1 MVVDE
6 KAPSK
11 INLGLRILGKRENGY
26 HTIQSIFQTV
36 GLYDDLRLSPSNETG
51 LSCTDPGIPTGT
63 DNLVLKADEL
73 FKKHT
78 GLKKNVHFHLKKR
91 IPVGAG
97 LAGGSSDAAAAL
109 RGLRRF
115 SGGEISD
122 AVLRD
127 YASELGSD
135 IPFLINGGTAVVG
148 GRGEVISEV
157 EWQFDFTY
165 VLVYPGFSV
174 STRWAYR
181 NLEKLN
187 DEKDLYNE
195 MIVKL
200 KAGKPDAELFFRALR
215 NDFET
220 VVFHRYP
227 KLEKIKSDLLKH
239 GSRASVMT
247 GSGSCILGVFED
259 EFNALECAR
268 IFESKSKKYRVF
280 TVKKYP

>member
-1 MVVDE
+1 VTVDE
-6 KAPSK
+6 KAPAK
-11 INLGLRILGKRENGY
+11 INLGLRILCKREDGY

-36 GLYDDLRLSPSNETG
+36 GLSDELRLSPSNETG
-51 LSCTDPGIPTGT
+51 LFCTDPKIPTGT

-73 FKKHT
+73 FRKHT

-91 IPVGAG
+91 IPAGAG

-109 RGLRRF
+109 RGLRHF

-135 IPFLINGGTAVVG
+135 IPFLINGGTAIVE

-157 EWQFDFTY
+157 EWPFDFTY
-165 VLVYPGFSV
+165 VLVYPDFSI
-174 STRWAYR
+174 STKWAYR
-181 NLEKLN
+181 NLERFN
-187 DEKDLYNE
+187 DNNGLYNE

-200 KAGKPDAELFFRALR
+200 IAGKLDAEMFFSALR
-215 NDFET
+215 NDFEP
-220 VVFHRYP
+220 VVFLQYP
-227 KLEKIKSDLLKH
+227 HLETIKTGLLEY

-247 GSGSCILGVFED
+247 GSGSCIFGVFED
-259 EFNALECAR
+259 EYKAIECAR
-268 IFESKSKKYRVF
+268 IFENKKYSVF

>member
-1 MVVDE
+1 MTVDE
-6 KAPSK
+6 KAPAK
-11 INLGLRILGKRENGY
+11 INLGLRILGKREDGY
-26 HTIQSIFQTV
+26 HSIQSLFQTV
-36 GLYDDLRLSPSNETG
+36 GLSDELRLTPSNETA
-51 LSCTDPGIPTGT
+51 LSCTDPRIPTGT

-73 FKKHT
+73 FRKHA

-115 SGGEISD
+115 SGGEVSD
-122 AVLRD
+122 VVLRD

-157 EWQFDFTY
+157 EWTFDFTY

-174 STRWAYR
+174 STTWAYR
-181 NLEKLN
+181 NLERFSDDN
-187 DEKDLYNE
+187 GLYNE
-195 MIVKL
+195 MIVTL
-200 KAGKPDAELFFRALR
+200 KAGELDTEMFFRALR
-215 NDFET
+215 NDFEP
-220 VVFHRYP
+220 VVFRQYP
-227 KLEKIKSDLLKH
+227 HLEKIKSDLLEH
-239 GSRASVMT
+239 GSRAAVMT
-247 GSGSCILGVFED
+247 GSGSCIFGVFED
-259 EFNALECAR
+259 EYNALECAR
-268 IFESKSKKYRVF
+268 IFKSKKYRVF